1 MRYVGG
7 DYPGTGFQ
15 GTGFQGTG
23 NRQYGNRQYG
33 NRQNGNQQYG
43 NQEYG
48 NQENFD
54 GNEEQNLEEAIELL
68 NEIKQNLYRNP
79 ENQSLI
85 NDIDN
90 ILQKL
95 STTNINK
102 VINYLRNLNYNKNSN
117 VSTIQ
122 TIISDI
128 QNNLNSWF

>member
-1 MRYVGG
+1 MRYRGGGGDG
-7 DYPGTGFQ
+7 DYPGY
-15 GTGFQGTG
+15 G
-23 NRQYGNRQYG
+23 NQQYSNKQYGNQQYS
-33 NRQNGNQQYG
+33 NQQYG
-43 NQEYG
+43 NQQYG

-54 GNEEQNLEEAIELL
+54 GNAQENLEEANELL
-68 NEIKQNLYRNP
+68 NEIKENLYRNP

-95 STTNINK
+95 NTTNINK

-128 QNNLNSWF
+128 QNNLNSWFS